1 MLLNTYESKFFNH
14 EKGKIQKIM
23 IIFVSIVF
31 SVCIKPKNGNRFEI
45 QTAENKI
52 Q

>member
-1 MLLNTYESKFFNH
+1 MLLNTYESRFFNH

-31 SVCIKPKNGNRFEI
+31 FCLHKTKKRKQV
-45 QTAENKI
+45 
-52 Q
+52 